1 MDGDIF
7 MRLPNQEEFQ
17 KIYNALQDDASR
29 EIYRHRLLYSLL
41 ADRGELSEMIR
52 VAVPDVVRLQAP
64 KVCFYGGGQ
73 DLSGF
78 FLRRLIWC

>member
-1 MDGDIF
+1 MN
-7 MRLPNQEEFQ
+7 MPNAKELNR
-17 KIYNALQDDASR
+17 IYDALSDQTSKK
-29 EIYRHRLLYSLL
+29 IYRHRLLYSLL

-78 FLRRLIWC
+78 FLRR